1 MFTNYR
7 VALAD
12 VEVYNFGTNQ
22 WRVSNSLLSKR
33 AALNMFVLNNKLTV
47 SGGLDETGRDLRS
60 LEEYNG
66 STWTLL
72 NKTLNNFHYYSA
84 SVVVP
89 CN

>member
-7 VALAD
+7 EYLAD

-33 AALNMFVLNNKLTV
+33 IGLNMFVLNNKLTV
-47 SGGLDETGRDLRS
+47 SGGVNVGSYLRS

-72 NKTLNNFHYYSA
+72 NITLNNYRDFSA

>member
-1 MFTNYR
+1 MFSNYR
-7 VALAD
+7 VSLAD

-22 WRVSNSLLSKR
+22 WRVSNSLLFKR
-33 AALNMFVLNNKLTV
+33 SGLNMFVLNNKLTV
-47 SGGLDETGRDLRS
+47 AGGTNLRS

-72 NKTLNNFHYYSA
+72 NKTLNNDQWLSV

>member
-33 AALNMFVLNNKLTV
+33 SGLNMFVLNNKLTV
-47 SGGLDETGRDLRS
+47 SGGVNVGSNLRS

-72 NKTLNNFHYYSA
+72 NKTLNNFHSFSA

>member
-1 MFTNYR
+1 MFSNYR
-7 VALAD
+7 VSLAD

-22 WRVSNSLLSKR
+22 WRVSNSLLSTR
-33 AALNMFVLNNKLTV
+33 SALNMFVLNNKLTV
-47 SGGLDETGRDLRS
+47 AGGGTNLRS

-72 NKTLNNFHYYSA
+72 NTTLNNFHYYSA

>member
-7 VALAD
+7 EFLAD

-33 AALNMFVLNNKLTV
+33 WGLNMFVLNNKLTV
-47 SGGLDETGRDLRS
+47 SGGRDVGSYIRS

-72 NKTLNNFHYYSA
+72 NKTLNNDQRFSA